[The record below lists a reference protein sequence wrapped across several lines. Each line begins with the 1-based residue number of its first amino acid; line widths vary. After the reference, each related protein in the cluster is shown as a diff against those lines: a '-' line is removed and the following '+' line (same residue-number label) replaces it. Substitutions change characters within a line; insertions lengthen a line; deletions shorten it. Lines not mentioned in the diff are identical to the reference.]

1 MDRIYVLMLY
11 FIMIYKNK
19 GVEAVDKAL
28 QILNSFTEKRE
39 ELTLTEIS
47 KIINQYKSTTSRLCS
62 SLLNY
67 GYIERLPNKKFKLGT
82 AISRLINV
90 YDDTFHINHLIQKQL
105 NFIKDKTNETAS
117 FWIKS
122 DNYRIC
128 IMKSE
133 PEKDMKHNLVL
144 GQPRSL
150 EKGSSGHIISTYY
163 DLNNI
168 NKSKVLKNEYS
179 ISHGEI
185 DPEKASVTVPVLS
198 KHKTLLGALSVS
210 GHVSNFNKRNTFEFL
225 NILRNSRFQLEK
237 QV

>member
-1 MDRIYVLMLY
+1 MDK
-11 FIMIYKNK
+11 KNA

-28 QILNSFTEKRE
+28 QILNAFSEKRE

-47 KIINQYKSTTSRLCS
+47 KQINQYKSTTSRLCA
-62 SLLNY
+62 SLLKF
-67 GYIERLPNKKFKLGT
+67 GYIERLPSKKYKLGN
-82 AISRLINV
+82 AINRLINV
-90 YDDTFHINHLIQKQL
+90 YDETFHINDLIQKQL

-122 DNYRIC
+122 DNARVC
-128 IMKSE
+128 ILKSE
-133 PEKDMKHNLVL
+133 PAKDMRHNLVL

-163 DLNNI
+163 NLNNL
-168 NKSKVLKNEYS
+168 NKNKVLKNEYS

-210 GHVSNFNKRNTFEFL
+210 GHVSNFNKKNTFDFL
-225 NILRNSRFQLEK
+225 NILRSSRFQLEK

>member
-1 MDRIYVLMLY
+1 
-11 FIMIYKNK
+11 MIYKNK

-67 GYIERLPNKKFKLGT
+67 GYIERLTNKKFKLGT

-163 DLNNI
+163 DLNTI
-168 NKSKVLKNEYS
+168 NKNKVLKNEYS

-210 GHVSNFNKRNTFEFL
+210 GHVSNFNRKNTFEFL

>member
-1 MDRIYVLMLY
+1 MWGLLARI
-11 FIMIYKNK
+11 
-19 GVEAVDKAL
+19 A
-28 QILNSFTEKRE
+28 
-39 ELTLTEIS
+39 
-47 KIINQYKSTTSRLCS
+47 
-62 SLLNY
+62 
-67 GYIERLPNKKFKLGT
+67 KKFKLGT

-150 EKGSSGHIISTYY
+150 EKASSGHIISTYY
-163 DLNNI
+163 DLNTI
-168 NKSKVLKNEYS
+168 NKNKVLKNEYS

-210 GHVSNFNKRNTFEFL
+210 GHVSNFNRKNTFEFL

>member
-1 MDRIYVLMLY
+1 
-11 FIMIYKNK
+11 MIYKNK

-67 GYIERLPNKKFKLGT
+67 GYIENIPNKKFKLVT
-82 AISRLINV
+82 AISRLIMFMMILS
-90 YDDTFHINHLIQKQL
+90 YYHLIQKQL
-105 NFIKDKTNETAS
+105 NFIKEKTNETAS
-117 FWIKS
+117 FWIES

-144 GQPRSL
+144 GQQ
-150 EKGSSGHIISTYY
+150 
-163 DLNNI
+163 DL
-168 NKSKVLKNEYS
+168 
-179 ISHGEI
+179 
-185 DPEKASVTVPVLS
+185 
-198 KHKTLLGALSVS
+198 
-210 GHVSNFNKRNTFEFL
+210 
-225 NILRNSRFQLEK
+225 
-237 QV
+237 